1 MPRHAQTATPPGAI
15 ISDQTGMG
23 KPAERPPPLVST
35 DFEEARSRPLVRH
48 QPGVKTRRHPLSGQ
62 ADTLA
67 SGQRSIASKNP
78 SIPLLRLEKHRA
90 MGMSTP
96 SSAIR
101 LRSPLTLRSH
111 ALSNNTRSQ

>member
-15 ISDQTGMG
+15 ISDQTGTG
-23 KPAERPPPLVST
+23 KPAKRPPPLVST
-35 DFEEARSRPLVRH
+35 ILKRLDHGSLVRH
-48 QPGVKTRRHPLSGQ
+48 QPGLETRRYPLSGQ

-90 MGMSTP
+90 MGMSMP
-96 SSAIR
+96 ASAIR